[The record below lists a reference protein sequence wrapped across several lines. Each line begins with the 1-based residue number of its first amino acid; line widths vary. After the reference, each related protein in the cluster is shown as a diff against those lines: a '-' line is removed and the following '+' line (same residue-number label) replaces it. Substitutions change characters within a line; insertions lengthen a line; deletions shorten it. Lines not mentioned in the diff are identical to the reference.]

1 MKLIR
6 RILLIY
12 CLTIQ
17 KNMSD
22 DSYPLETL
30 SFNNLPKHSPLIHLC
45 YGGILTIISNIVKDI
60 RYRKRR
66 QRLKLLNRRLKI
78 GNILAVYNEIL
89 EDAKLLK
96 NYDPDYW
103 ICKKKIDKSN
113 FFNYIIDHNISLKY
127 LEDVYSKQCIGYPVF
142 HKGDVIKIKK
152 GCAYKYEDF
161 YGFVIEEYNHNN
173 FNMTDTV
180 YYYKIN
186 RDFSTYKD
194 NTTIGLIKYIVNIWH
209 CEVVNTDTENNIY
222 LFNKKINE
230 ECRVKYNSITRQL
243 DNSRAPQYSAHL
255 PDSSIYNYYKN
266 HNKSSL
272 PLGIYTNLSKDYNDK
287 DKNYCVIS

>member
-1 MKLIR
+1 
-6 RILLIY
+6 
-12 CLTIQ
+12 
-17 KNMSD
+17 MSD
-22 DSYPLETL
+22 DTYPNETL
-30 SFNNLPKHSPLIHLC
+30 SFNNLPKNSPLIHLC
-45 YGGILTIISNIVKDI
+45 YGGILTMISDIVKNL
-60 RYRKRR
+60 RYKKRR
-66 QRLKLLNRRLKI
+66 QRLKLLNRRLKL
-78 GNILAVYNEIL
+78 GNILSIYNEIL

-152 GCAYKYEDF
+152 GCAENYEDF
-161 YGFVIEEYNHNN
+161 YGFVLEEYNHNN
-173 FNMTDTV
+173 FNMTDSV

-186 RDFSTYKD
+186 KDFSTYKD
-194 NTTIGLIKYIVNIWH
+194 NTTMGLKKYIVNIWH

-230 ECRVKYNSITRQL
+230 ECRVKYNSNQKQIDYVKMR
-243 DNSRAPQYSAHL
+243 HL
-255 PDSSIYNYYKN
+255 PGSPLYNYYISVNRDKFSK
-266 HNKSSL
+266 HGELRPQPAHGS
-272 PLGIYTNLSKDYNDK
+272 YTNLSKQNNNDK
-287 DKNYCVIS
+287 GNNYCVIS